1 MILNQSQYGFV
12 ETVEFIWKSFFYSK
26 IAIILSNSKSLPRK
40 VIVRRRKKNRKQIK
54 FFIRN
59 LFRAVCALCIS
70 ASHVRCHP
78 ISDFIISFSFLAIL
92 PPSFV
97 LYLLFLSCLCTLI
110 TLCFPFF
117 SLSLFFFFV
126 SVRCVYP
133 YGFVCV
139 LQLLVVDME
148 EILCAARVALTYHTH
163 WKAVRRKVSTK

>member
-1 MILNQSQYGFV
+1 MALLKQ
-12 ETVEFIWKSFFYSK
+12 
-26 IAIILSNSKSLPRK
+26 SNSFGKDFFIQKSQLYSIIQK
-40 VIVRRRKKNRKQIK
+40 FYLEKLLLADAKKNRKQIK

-117 SLSLFFFFV
+117 SLSVFFLRFCPLRV
-126 SVRCVYP
+126 SLWLRLRATAVGGG
-133 YGFVCV
+133 YGGNF
-139 LQLLVVDME
+139 
-148 EILCAARVALTYHTH
+148 
-163 WKAVRRKVSTK
+163 VRRASCAHVPYTLEGRAKKSIHQMKSEIR